1 MQYHGGVK
9 KINFRQSKEF
19 EKFVLSLQKKDR
31 LKLLATINSIQ
42 EHGLE
47 VAISM
52 KWVKKLEKNL
62 YEIRSKHSSNIQRA
76 IYFQIRDVDYYITH
90 GFTKK
95 TNKTPQ
101 REIDKA
107 KRIGKQLKGSD

>member
-1 MQYHGGVK
+1 M
-9 KINFRQSKEF
+9 INFRQSKEF
-19 EKFVLSLQKKDR
+19 EEFVIALPKKDQ
-31 LKLLATINSIQ
+31 LKLLATIKSIQ

-52 KWVKKLEKNL
+52 QWVKKLERDL
-62 YEIRSKHSSNIQRA
+62 YEIRSKHSSNIQRG
-76 IYFQIRDVDYYITH
+76 IYFHLRDADYYITH

-95 TNKTPQ
+95 MQKTPQ

-107 KRIGKQLKGSD
+107 KRIRKRLKGGNKNGWR

>member
-1 MQYHGGVK
+1 MIK
-9 KINFRQSKEF
+9 FRQSEEF
-19 EKFVLSLQKKDR
+19 EKFVLKLPKKDR
-31 LKLLATINSIQ
+31 VKLLATIKSIQ

-52 KWVKKLEKNL
+52 QWVKKLEKNL
-62 YEIRSKHSSNIQRA
+62 YKIRSKHSSNIQRG
-76 IYFQIRDVDYYITH
+76 IYFQLNETDFYITH

-95 TNKTPQ
+95 TQKTPQ

-107 KRIGKQLKGSD
+107 KRIRKQVKGSD

>member
-1 MQYHGGVK
+1 M
-9 KINFRQSKEF
+9 INFRQSKEF
-19 EKFVLSLQKKDR
+19 EEFVLTLPKKDR
-31 LKLLATINSIQ
+31 LKLLATIKSIQ
-42 EHGLE
+42 EYGLE

-52 KWVKKLEKNL
+52 QWVKKLERDL

-76 IYFQIRDVDYYITH
+76 IYFQLRNADYYITH

-95 TNKTPQ
+95 MQKTPQ

-107 KRIGKQLKGSD
+107 KRIRKRLKGGNKNG